1 VAGLAASFGSGAM
14 TNTIAEMEHA
24 DAFLVTGSNT
34 TVAHPVLA
42 TYVKRAVRHRG
53 AKLVVIDPRRIEMV
67 DHANLWLRPRLG
79 TDIAVLNGIMHVIL
93 RDGLAD
99 ERFIAERCEEFEA
112 AKAVLENYPPERAE
126 EISGVPAAGIVKAAH
141 LYGEAGA
148 AMILYTM
155 GITQHIHGTDNVKCL
170 ANLAMLTGNVGRAST
185 GVNPLRG
192 QNNVQGACDM
202 GGLPN
207 VYSGYQKVDAPEVH
221 AKMEKAWR
229 TQLSAKV
236 GLPVTKIM
244 PAAINGDIKGIY
256 IMGEN
261 PVVSDPDQAHVIQ
274 AFGNLEFLVVQD
286 IFLTETAKLADVVLP
301 AACFAEKD
309 ATFTNSER
317 RVQRV
322 YKAVEPP
329 AGVPEDWRTLMEVGR
344 RLGIDWSYDSAEQIF
359 EEIAQVTPS
368 YGGMSYARLKQDG
381 GLQWPCPSADHPG
394 TPFLHKDAFPRGKGR
409 FHAIEHQEPAEMPD
423 AEFPMTL
430 TTGRVL
436 YQYHSRTMTGRAK
449 GVNDLAPVCEIEIN
463 PTDAEKLGLGDGA
476 WARVTSRR
484 GTVQAQ
490 VKRTECVDQGVIFMP
505 FHYADAAA
513 NVLTNPALDPTSKI
527 PEYKV
532 CAVSVVAAPFPEGS
546 PKG

>member
-1 VAGLAASFGSGAM
+1 M
-14 TNTIAEMEHA
+14 TNTIAEMEQA

-53 AKLVVIDPRRIEMV
+53 AKLVVIDPRRIELV
-67 DHANLWLRPRLG
+67 DHATLWLQQRSG
-79 TDIAVLNGIMHVIL
+79 TDIAVINGIMHVIL

-99 ERFIAERCEEFEA
+99 DAFIAERCEGLDA
-112 AKAVLENYPPERAE
+112 LKAVLDNYPPEKAE
-126 EISGVPAAGIVKAAH
+126 SISGVPAEDIVKAAH

-155 GITQHIHGTDNVKCL
+155 GITQHTHGTDNVKSL
-170 ANLAMLTGNVGRAST
+170 ANLAMLTGNMGRAST

-202 GGLPN
+202 GGLPD
-207 VYSGYQKVDAPEVH
+207 VYSGYQKVHLPEIQ
-221 AKMEKAWR
+221 AKMEQAWG
-229 TQLSAKV
+229 TKLSAKA

-244 PAAINGDIKGIY
+244 PAAIAGDIKGIY

-261 PVVSDPDQAHVIQ
+261 PVVSDPDQAHIIK
-274 AFGNLEFLVVQD
+274 ALENLEFLVVQD
-286 IFLTETAKLADVVLP
+286 IFLTETARLADVVLP
-301 AACFAEKD
+301 AACFAEKN

-317 RVQRV
+317 RIQRV
-322 YKAVEPP
+322 RKAVEPP
-329 AGVPEDWRTLMEVGR
+329 AGVPEDWRTLMQIGR
-344 RLGIDWSYDSAEQIF
+344 RLGIDWSYDGAEQIF
-359 EEIAQVTPS
+359 EEIASITPS
-368 YGGMSYARLKQDG
+368 YHGMSYARLEREG
-381 GLQWPCPSADHPG
+381 GLQWPCPSPDHPG
-394 TPFLHKDAFPRGKGR
+394 TQFLHGGKFVRGKGL
-409 FHAIEHQEPAEMPD
+409 FHAVEHQEPLELPD
-423 AEFPMTL
+423 AEYPLTL

-436 YQYHSRTMTGRAK
+436 YQYHTRTMTGRAK

-463 PTDAEKLGLGDGA
+463 PADAEKLGLAHGA
-476 WARVTSRR
+476 QARVTSRR
-484 GTVQAQ
+484 GAVQAQ
-490 VKRTECVDQGVIFMP
+490 VKLTERVDQGVIFMP

-532 CAVSVVAAPFPEGS
+532 CAVSVAAV
-546 PKG
+546 

>member
-1 VAGLAASFGSGAM
+1 M
-14 TNTIAEMEHA
+14 TNTIAEMEQA

-53 AKLVVIDPRRIEMV
+53 AKLVVIDPRRIELV
-67 DHANLWLRPRLG
+67 DHANLWLRQRIG

-99 ERFIAERCEEFEA
+99 DAFIADRCEEFDA
-112 AKAVLENYPPERAE
+112 LKAVLENYPPEKAE
-126 EISGVPAAGIVKAAH
+126 SISGVPAGDIVKAAH

-155 GITQHIHGTDNVKCL
+155 GITQHTHGTDNVKSL
-170 ANLAMLTGNVGRAST
+170 ANLSMLTGNVGRAST

-207 VYSGYQKVDAPEVH
+207 VYPGYQKVDVPEVQ
-221 AKMEKAWR
+221 AKMEQAWGVK
-229 TQLSAKV
+229 LSAKV

-244 PAAINGDIKGIY
+244 PAAIEGHIKGIY

-261 PVVSDPDQAHVIQ
+261 PVVSDPDQAHVIK
-274 AFGNLEFLVVQD
+274 AFENLEFLVVQD

-317 RVQRV
+317 RIQRV
-322 YKAVEPP
+322 RKAVEPP

-344 RLGIDWSYDSAEQIF
+344 RLGIDWSYAGAEQIF
-359 EEIAQVTPS
+359 EEIASVTPS
-368 YGGMSYARLKQDG
+368 YGGMSYARLEQEG

-394 TPFLHKDAFPRGKGR
+394 TQFLHKGTFPRGKGL
-409 FHAIEHQEPAEMPD
+409 FHAIEHQEPRELPD
-423 AEFPMTL
+423 AEFPLTL

-436 YQYHSRTMTGRAK
+436 YQYHTRTMTGRAK

-463 PTDAEKLGLGDGA
+463 PTDAEKLGLADGA
-476 WARVTSRR
+476 RARVTSRR
-484 GTVQAQ
+484 GAVQAQ
-490 VKRTECVDQGVIFMP
+490 VKLTKRVDQGVIFMP

-513 NVLTNPALDPTSKI
+513 NVLTNPALDPVSKI

-532 CAVSVVAAPFPEGS
+532 CAVSVAAV
-546 PKG
+546 

>member
-1 VAGLAASFGSGAM
+1 M
-14 TNTIAEMEHA
+14 TNTIAEMEQA

-53 AKLVVIDPRRIEMV
+53 AKLVVIDPRRIELV
-67 DHANLWLRPRLG
+67 DHANLWLRQRPG
-79 TDIAVLNGIMHVIL
+79 TDIAVLNAIMHVIL

-99 ERFIAERCEEFEA
+99 EEFIAERCEEFDSLR
-112 AKAVLENYPPERAE
+112 AVVENYPPEKAE
-126 EISGVPAAGIVKAAH
+126 SISGVPAKDIVKAAH
-141 LYGEAGA
+141 LYGEAA
-148 AMILYTM
+148 TAMILYTM
-155 GITQHIHGTDNVKCL
+155 GITQHTYGTDNVKSL
-170 ANLAMLTGNVGRAST
+170 ANLAMLTGNIGRAST

-207 VYSGYQKVDAPEVH
+207 VYTGYQKVDLPEVQ
-221 AKMEKAWR
+221 AKMEQAWG
-229 TQLSAKV
+229 TKLSAKV

-244 PAAINGDIKGIY
+244 PAAVEGDIKGIY

-261 PVVSDPDQAHVIQ
+261 PVISDPDQAHVIK
-274 AFGNLEFLVVQD
+274 AFENLEFLVVQD
-286 IFLTETAKLADVVLP
+286 IFLTETARLADVVLP

-322 YKAVEPP
+322 RKAVEPP

-359 EEIAQVTPS
+359 AEMASVTPS
-368 YGGMSYARLKQDG
+368 HGGMSYARLEQEG
-381 GLQWPCPSADHPG
+381 GLQWPCPSEDHPG
-394 TPFLHKDAFPRGKGR
+394 TQFLHNGKFARGKGR
-409 FHAIEHQEPAEMPD
+409 FHAIEHQEPPELPN
-423 AEFPMTL
+423 EEYPLIL

-463 PTDAEKLGLGDGA
+463 PADAEQLGLADGA
-476 WARVTSRR
+476 TAQVTSRR
-484 GTVQAQ
+484 GAVQAQ
-490 VKRTECVDQGVIFMP
+490 VKLTERVDRGVIFMP

-527 PEYKV
+527 PAYKV
-532 CAVSVVAAPFPEGS
+532 CAVSVAAV
-546 PKG
+546 